1 MQRTT
6 SIAAN
11 LGDALARLRA
21 GGVVRTAAPGGGRLH
36 VDRPLPFLFVHR
48 SAPLRP
54 EPGTAALLEAE
65 SSYLVAESLD
75 EADEL
80 SEWVRAIAAEG
91 SDMFG
96 SYLVLELWSGPRD
109 EGYLVRCPDREA
121 TETTAALIEALE
133 ELAELHPDG
142 DVRLE
147 PGEARAPDG
156 CPPLLSIHDCHQL
169 GVLYLGLRVP
179 AVYVDAATARV
190 YPVFHRRYH
199 AALSRAL
206 RRTAHAFARV
216 QTDADLSGY
225 AALGARH
232 VEDDV
237 WRADAELA
245 AVERSF
251 RFLLLVSP
259 TNAEEAWLRFR
270 ATRHRDPPRFHYRLL
285 PVDPSLLKRR
295 LYAIPLEKVADP
307 ALGFLLRDKQD
318 ELDRQ
323 ISMLGD
329 RQTPAFLAG
338 SIRLYGATP
347 PSLRELARDL
357 LARVPK
363 PGAAHRGGAAVDG
376 IAFLRL
382 AEEEIAAYAAAGVE
396 IPAPQLRPD
405 VVGLMVSAGV
415 LLVDERLRLDPRRAQ
430 ALVHHEVGTH
440 VLTFVNGS
448 AQPLSQLALGL
459 AEYDEFQEG
468 LAVIAEYLAGG
479 LTAGRLRLLA
489 ARVLAAA
496 SVEDGADF
504 VQTFRLLHDELGFG
518 PRSSFDVA
526 MRVHESGGFTRDMI
540 YLRGLLGVLDL
551 LAGGTRIED
560 LFVGKFAAK
569 HIPVLDELR
578 ARGVLLPP
586 PLRPRVLDV
595 PGAARRLATL
605 QRGVALAQLLEE
617 A

>member
-1 MQRTT
+1 MHRTT
-6 SIAAN
+6 STTAD
-11 LGDALARLRA
+11 LSDALARLRA
-21 GGVVRTAAPGGGRLH
+21 GGVLRVATPGGGRLT

-48 SAPLRP
+48 SDAARP
-54 EPGTAALLEAE
+54 EPGTAALLAAE
-65 SSYLVAESLD
+65 SSFLVTESLD
-75 EADEL
+75 AADEL
-80 SEWVRAIAAEG
+80 GEWVRAIAAEG
-91 SDMFG
+91 SNRFG

-109 EGYLVRCPDREA
+109 EGYVVRCPDREA
-121 TETTAALIEALE
+121 TETTAALTEALE
-133 ELAELHPDG
+133 ELTALHPG
-142 DVRLE
+142 AEVRLE

-156 CPPLLSIHDCHQL
+156 YPPLLSIHDCHQL

-179 AVYVDAATARV
+179 AVYVDPGTAGV

-232 VEDDV
+232 VEDGV

-251 RFLLLVSP
+251 PFLLLVSP

-270 ATRHRDPPRFHYRLL
+270 ATRHEEPPRFHYRLL

-295 LYAIPLEKVADP
+295 LYSIRLEDIADP

-338 SIRLYGATP
+338 SVRLYGATP
-347 PSLRELARDL
+347 ASLRERARDL
-357 LARVPK
+357 LAQVPR
-363 PGAAHRGGAAVDG
+363 PGAALRDGTAVDG
-376 IAFLRL
+376 IGFLRR

-415 LLVDERLRLDPRRAQ
+415 LLVDERLRLEPKRAE

-440 VLTFVNGS
+440 VLTFVNGR

-468 LAVIAEYLAGG
+468 LAVITEYLAGG

-489 ARVLAAA
+489 ARVLAAG

-504 VQTFRLLHDELGFG
+504 VQTFRMLHVELGFG
-518 PRSSFDVA
+518 PRSSFDIA

-551 LAGGTRIED
+551 LAAGTRIED
-560 LFVGKFAAK
+560 LFLGKFAAK

-578 ARGVLLPP
+578 QRGVLRPP

-595 PGAARRLATL
+595 PGAARRLARL
-605 QRGVALAQLLEE
+605 RPGVELAQLLEE